1 MSVGS
6 LLGAR
11 DGTMSLSA
19 RLRGLAAAVALAGL
33 LVGLPWVLIQSGP
46 PTSGY
51 GWAWAA
57 LVTELTAADD
67 GTLAL
72 VLFKVVGWITWAGL
86 AHVILVRIRNL
97 EPADAPAALGDS
109 ERSPDLDQPWRQ
121 RCDQAGQLP
130 SDLSMAATDEDLATL
145 APHVTAVVRTQVTQ
159 ADPTLDADLARWRD
173 PACPVPRLSLLGPV
187 TLRLPAGRPDLPEAI
202 RRRALLLDLLAFLAL
217 HPQGVSRD
225 QIADALG
232 VTQDRVRKY
241 VSVLRQWLGAD
252 PATRRQHVPEST
264 QSAAARTRG
273 VHLYQLEGVLVDADL
288 FRRLRVRGQAA
299 GPDGIQDLRDAL
311 SLVTGRP
318 LDQLRTKSGLWLGG
332 TRYDHVLAAAVVEVA
347 HVLALDAVQR
357 REYAE
362 ARGAA
367 EVATVAAPY
376 DEVATLDLVAAVR
389 AEGRVSEADRILRS
403 QVFAPFSD
411 DDAPGTASRRAG
423 ALTKTHGSAGG
434 LPRAGWWGDL

>member
-1 MSVGS
+1 
-6 LLGAR
+6 
-11 DGTMSLSA
+11 MSLSA
-19 RLRGLAAAVALAGL
+19 RLRGLAATVALAGL
-33 LVGLPWVLIQSGP
+33 LVGLPWALIQSGP

-51 GWAWAA
+51 GWAWAE

-72 VLFKVVGWITWAGL
+72 GLVKVVGWITWAGL
-86 AHVILVRIRNL
+86 AHVILVKIRNL
-97 EPADAPAALGDS
+97 EPAEAPAALGDS
-109 ERSPDLDQPWRQ
+109 ERRPDLDQPWRQ
-121 RCDQAGQLP
+121 PFDQAGQLP
-130 SDLSMAATDEDLATL
+130 SDLSVAPTEEDPATL
-145 APHVTAVVRTQVTQ
+145 APHVSAEVRTLVTQ

-173 PACPVPRLSLLGPV
+173 PSCPLPRLSLLGPV

-217 HPQGVSRD
+217 HPEGVSRD

-299 GPDGIQDLRDAL
+299 GPDGVHDLRDAL
-311 SLVTGRP
+311 SLVSGRP
-318 LDQLRTKSGLWLGG
+318 LDQLRTKGGLWLAGG
-332 TRYDHVLAAAVVEVA
+332 TRYDHVLATAVVEVA

-362 ARGAA
+362 ARAAA

-376 DEVATLDLVAAVR
+376 DEVATLDLAAAVR

-403 QVFAPFSD
+403 QVFAPVSD
-411 DDAPGTASRRAG
+411 DDAPGTANRRTG